1 MFWTNWVR
9 GLTKVFLGAGVVA
22 SLLGAGATV
31 QIFGRSLQGFS
42 VIIAFVVF
50 LVGIVVSISSVALI
64 MMLTE
69 ISVSAHEIN
78 KKLNSSS
85 NPDLSNSMTSPHVN
99 SGERWNLF
107 EILREVWHYI
117 R

>member
-31 QIFGRSLQGFS
+31 QIFGPSLEGFS